1 AGGWGRGGPRR
12 GAPLIVVPCLE
23 LSAMNTYPDDRRTRA
38 EREMLGVARGPA
50 VQNLLVA
57 LAVENLGSAWISST
71 LFCQDV
77 AVGALELPDGWLPM
91 GAVAIGHAAAAAR
104 PRPPRDPAAF
114 TVTR

>member
-1 AGGWGRGGPRR
+1 VFHPVDWRADPERPREPLRAVRRSRCNKLAESPRVATASCAGVGCGFCG
-12 GAPLIVVPCLE
+12 
-23 LSAMNTYPDDRRTRA
+23 
-38 EREMLGVARGPA
+38 
-50 VQNLLVA
+50 

-77 AVGALELPDGWLPM
+77 AAGALELPDGWLPM
-91 GAVAIGHAAAAAR
+91 GAVAIGHPRPPRR